1 MAEFLKKRWILL
13 ILLLPDLAMS
23 QSLQVMTYN
32 IRFDN
37 PEDGVN
43 RWELRKENVLALLEK
58 YQPDVL
64 GVQEALHHQLTDILK
79 ARPDYAIAGVGRDDG
94 REKGEYSAILYKKEH
109 FRLLTEDTKWL
120 TENTPDV
127 PGTKGWDAALP
138 RIFTV
143 ALLEHRQ
150 SGKELLFVNT
160 HFDHVGRLAREN
172 SPRSITTY
180 IRGFRAGAEIRT
192 GSKETLPVVVMGD
205 LNSAVSEPGYQ
216 LFLKPDKDLIL
227 RDSRPEGDLRGTYC
241 TFRVGEPCRLIDYI
255 FHSAEWRAVN
265 YQIIP
270 DHDGAHYPSDHLPVL
285 VRLEVITR

>member
-1 MAEFLKKRWILL
+1 MAKFFHKRW
-13 ILLLPDLAMS
+13 LLLTLFSPILAMS

-37 PEDGVN
+37 PDDGVN

-79 ARPDYAIAGVGRDDG
+79 ARPDYAMAGVGRDDG
-94 REKGEYSAILYKKEH
+94 REKGEYSAILYKKDH

-120 TENTPDV
+120 TEKAPDV

-143 ALLEHRQ
+143 ALLEHHQ
-150 SGKELLFVNT
+150 LAKELLFVNT

-172 SPRSITTY
+172 SSRLITSY
-180 IRGFRAGAEIRT
+180 IRGFRTGAVIRT
-192 GSKETLPVVVMGD
+192 GSEETPPVVIMGD
-205 LNSAVSEPGYQ
+205 LNSEVTEPGY
-216 LFLKPDKDLIL
+216 LHFLKPEKDLIL
-227 RDSRPEGDLRGTYC
+227 RDCRQEGDTRGTYC
-241 TFRVGEPCRLIDYI
+241 TFRVGEPCRLIDYV
-255 FHSAEWRAVN
+255 FHSAEWRAVD
-265 YQIIP
+265 YQILP
-270 DHDGAHYPSDHLPVL
+270 DNDGTHYPSDHLPVL
-285 VRLEVITR
+285 VKLELTAK